1 MNSLLSNSSR
11 RPRRGLALLS
21 LLALASLGLSI
32 NRPLPSQADE
42 HGVDQA
48 RATLE
53 KWVETRRLISQEKRD
68 WVLGRETLQ
77 DRIALVERETLN
89 LRGRIQG
96 AEESVADADRR
107 RAELL
112 AENDALKG
120 AAEGLTE
127 RLVSLEGR
135 TGGLLAR
142 LPDPIRDRVR
152 PLSQR
157 LPEPG
162 VQSPL
167 ALAERFQNLVG
178 ILNEVDKFNRTITL
192 VSEVRE
198 LGDGTSAEVNALYLG
213 IGQGYYVG
221 VDGLAGGVGLPTEAG
236 WAWSPANDAAPRVL
250 EAVQVLRNERL
261 ADFVQLP
268 VRLAR

>member
-1 MNSLLSNSSR
+1 MNVLPYQANR
-11 RPRRGLALLS
+11 RPRRVVALIG
-21 LLALASLGLSI
+21 LLALAGLGLST
-32 NRPLPSQADE
+32 NRPAPAQADGP
-42 HGVDQA
+42 GVDQA

-77 DRIALVERETLN
+77 DRITLVEREVETL
-89 LRGRIQG
+89 RARIRT

-112 AENDALKG
+112 AENDALKVTS
-120 AAEGLTE
+120 EGLANH
-127 RLVSLEGR
+127 LASLESR
-135 TGGLLAR
+135 TGRLLAR
-142 LPDPIRDRVR
+142 LPEPIRERVR

-157 LPEPG
+157 LPESG
-162 VQSPL
+162 GQSPL

-178 ILNEVDKFNRTITL
+178 ILNEVDKFNRTVTL

-198 LGDGTSAEVNALYLG
+198 LGDGTTAEVTALYLG

-221 VDGLAGGVGLPTEAG
+221 VDGQAGGVGAPTEAG
-236 WAWSPANDAAPRVL
+236 WAWSQLNSAAPRIL
-250 EAVQVLRNERL
+250 EVVQMQRNERL
-261 ADFVQLP
+261 ADFIQLP